1 MHGKILIVDPIAV
14 NRIVLKVKL
23 SAAYYDV
30 AQAATIEDAVALALQ
45 TSPDVIVSAARMP
58 DGCAGA
64 LTKSLRNQVG
74 IGDIPI
80 IAIDCNS
87 NQSQRLI
94 LLESGVNDVL
104 AAPVDDTLLLARI
117 RSLVRAFS
125 STSEWQLRDD
135 TSRALGLSSTAIDTV
150 DDKGSAVLVSNDTA
164 KVHGWLTQLRQV
176 LPAQLSMVTPKKAL
190 SPYGQLA
197 AGQSPDVF
205 VLVIEDGDP
214 NDMLRLLA
222 CIRAHSDTRH
232 CGVLILL
239 TTPNASVAAQALDLG
254 ANDLMFHGF
263 DAQELAL
270 RLRALVRRKK
280 IGEQLRA
287 TVRTGLEAAICDPL
301 TGLHNRRYAMPHLD
315 RIVQTAAKSGKPFAV
330 MVADMDHF
338 KQIND
343 VYGHAA
349 GDAVLIETAR
359 RLRENLRAIDL
370 VARIG
375 GEEFLIV
382 LPGVSAQAARATA
395 QRLRQ
400 IIAETAYKLPNKNTA
415 LNATVSIG
423 LAIGGPNIAEY
434 KCSDTAS
441 RHLLESADQA
451 LYRAKNNGRNQVTLS
466 RPAA

>member
-1 MHGKILIVDPIAV
+1 MHGKILIVEPIAT

-30 AQAATIEDAVALALQ
+30 SQASTIQEAVEIAMQ
-45 TSPDVIVSAARMP
+45 SCPDVIISAALLP
-58 DGCAGA
+58 DGSAGD
-64 LTKSLRNQVG
+64 LTKALRDQAG
-74 IGDIPI
+74 IGDVPI
-80 IAIDCNS
+80 IALDNNG
-87 NQSQRLI
+87 NQPNRHA
-94 LLESGVNDVL
+94 LLEAGVDDVL
-104 AAPVDDTLLLARI
+104 TTPVDDTLLLARI

-125 STSEWQLRDD
+125 SSSEWQLRDD
-135 TSRALGLSSTAIDTV
+135 TSCALGLNNTSLDAV
-150 DDKGSAVLVSNDTA
+150 DAAGSAVLVSDDAA
-164 KVHGWLTQLRQV
+164 KVHGWLTKLRHF
-176 LPAQLSMVTPKKAL
+176 LPSQLSMVTTKKAL

-214 NDMLRLLA
+214 NDMMRLLA

-239 TTPNASVAAQALDLG
+239 TTPDPVIAAQALDLG
-254 ANDLMFHGF
+254 ANDLMFDGF

-270 RLRALVRRKK
+270 RVRTLVQRKK

-315 RIVQTAAKSGKPFAV
+315 RIAQSSIETGKPYAV

-343 VYGHAA
+343 IYGHAA

-359 RLRENLRAIDL
+359 RLRENLRTIDM

-382 LPGVSAQAARATA
+382 LPGVTLASARTAAY
-395 QRLRQ
+395 RLRQ
-400 IIAETAYKLPNKNTA
+400 MIGETPFKLPNKNTA
-415 LNATVSIG
+415 LKATVSIG
-423 LAIGGPNIAEY
+423 LAIGGPEAFDTTCNIM
-434 KCSDTAS
+434 TP
-441 RHLLESADQA
+441 RTLLENADQA
-451 LYRAKNNGRNQVTLS
+451 LYRAKTNGRNQVTLS
-466 RPAA
+466 QPAA